1 MPGLNLRI
9 GAKLAM
15 WAGLSVVLVIGMLAA
30 QQVGDRLVTRERAA
44 ADRQQLSAT
53 EALYAASDVRKM
65 QVDIREIRLAIAPSE
80 VDKALERLR
89 RASGPATSHL
99 DTAMGLTDDAEKQA
113 RLKKVRELLG
123 SFVAAAG
130 ELAEAAKEYGDTDA
144 KVQRAGK
151 LGDEINALI
160 EEATTAAMQA
170 ANAADAAAIEETN
183 RVNSV
188 GIGIGLFVIAMLGA
202 AAVFGAV
209 SVARPIRRIGE
220 VLLALAD
227 GNKTVE
233 VPYTDRRDEVGDNA
247 RAAEAFK
254 QMLTRIERM
263 ETEQRQ
269 SERNA
274 SERRRADMQT
284 LAEGFRS
291 TIGSIV
297 EAVSSA
303 SCTLEASANTLTKT
317 AGTTQRLT
325 ATVSATSEE
334 TSANV
339 QSVASA
345 TEQMKTSVSDI
356 ARHARQSSEIAAQA
370 VKQAEK
376 TDSRI
381 AQLSQA
387 ANRIGDVVKLI
398 TAIAEQTNLLA
409 LNATIEAARAGEAG
423 KGFAVVAQEVKALAS
438 QTAKATDEIGTQIA
452 GMQTATQESVAA
464 IKEIGSTIG
473 HISKIASTIAA
484 AVEEQGAATQE
495 IANNAHHAAQGT
507 LQVTANIADVNKGA
521 VETGSASSHVL
532 AAAGTLAGESTR
544 LRTEVENFLA
554 TVRAA

>member
-15 WAGLSVVLVIGMLAA
+15 WAGLSVILVIGMLAA
-30 QQVGDRLVTRERAA
+30 QQVGDRLVTLERNA

-65 QVDIREIRLAIAPSE
+65 QVDILEIRLAIAPSE
-80 VDKALERLR
+80 ADKALERLR
-89 RASGPATSHL
+89 RAAGPAASHL
-99 DTAMGLTDDAEKQA
+99 DTAMGLTDDAEKQD
-113 RLKKVRELLG
+113 RFKKLRELVN
-123 SFVAAAG
+123 SFVAVAG
-130 ELAEAAKEYGDTDA
+130 ELAEAAKQYGDTDS

-170 ANAADAAAIEETN
+170 ANAADAAALAESN
-183 RVNSV
+183 RVSGV
-188 GIGIGLFVIAMLGA
+188 GIGICLFVIAVLGA

-209 SVARPIRRIGE
+209 SIAKPIRRVGE
-220 VLLALAD
+220 VLLELAN
-227 GNKTVE
+227 GNKAVE
-233 VPYTDRRDEVGDNA
+233 VPYTNRGDEVGDNA
-247 RAAEAFK
+247 RAAQAFK
-254 QMLTRIERM
+254 QMLIRIEQM
-263 ETEQRQ
+263 ETEQKQ
-269 SERNA
+269 SDQSA

-284 LAEGFRS
+284 LAESFRS

-297 EAVSSA
+297 DAVSSA
-303 SCTLEASANTLTKT
+303 SSTLEASANTLMKT
-317 AGTTQRLT
+317 AETAQRLT

-334 TSANV
+334 TSADV
-339 QSVASA
+339 ESVASA
-345 TEQMKTSVSDI
+345 TEQMKTSVNDI
-356 ARHARQSSEIAAQA
+356 AGHARQSSDIAAEA

-423 KGFAVVAQEVKALAS
+423 KGFAVVAQEVKALAG

-452 GMQTATQESVAA
+452 GMQTAT
-464 IKEIGSTIG
+464 
-473 HISKIASTIAA
+473 
-484 AVEEQGAATQE
+484 
-495 IANNAHHAAQGT
+495 
-507 LQVTANIADVNKGA
+507 
-521 VETGSASSHVL
+521 
-532 AAAGTLAGESTR
+532 R
-544 LRTEVENFLA
+544 EVG
-554 TVRAA
+554 RRH